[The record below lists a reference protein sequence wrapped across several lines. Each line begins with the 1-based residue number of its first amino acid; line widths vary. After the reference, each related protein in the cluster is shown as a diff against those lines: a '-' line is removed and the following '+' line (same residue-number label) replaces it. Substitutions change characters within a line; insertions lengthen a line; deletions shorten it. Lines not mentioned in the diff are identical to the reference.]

1 MRKVRIVVVVTA
13 RPSYS
18 RVKSF
23 ISLLNNDNGID
34 LLVVA
39 SAGSLIEKYGAV
51 VNLIKN
57 DGFNVVAEL
66 NNVLVGSTLSNS
78 VTGVG
83 LSLIQLADCLTKL
96 SPDYVITVADR
107 YETIATAITSSYLNL
122 KTIHIQGGEV
132 TGSIDNK
139 VRNAV
144 SQLSDIHFVSTN
156 AAFGRLINMGL
167 FPDYVFNTGCPSV
180 DLAREVMESEDN
192 LPNDFL
198 SSIGTIGNNFSL
210 AEDYIVVLQHPDT
223 DQVESTYEQIHQ
235 TLLAVK
241 EVNMPTV
248 LFWPNIDAGSDIIS
262 KNLRIY
268 INENPNQKIKFVKN
282 LEGKVFLRLLK
293 QSKVLIGNSSVGIRE
308 CSFLGL
314 PVVNIGNRQNKRE
327 RSQNVID
334 VDYCSSDIVRAINKQ
349 LIHGFYESD
358 KLYGDGFASIK
369 MYNEVLKL
377 LKA

>member
-1 MRKVRIVVVVTA
+1 
-13 RPSYS
+13 
-18 RVKSF
+18 
-23 ISLLNNDNGID
+23 LNNDNEID

-57 DGFNVVAEL
+57 DGFNVVSEL
-66 NNVLVGSTLSNS
+66 NNVLEGSTLSNS

-132 TGSIDNK
+132 SGSIDNK

-144 SQLSDIHFVSTN
+144 SQLSDIHFVSTS
-156 AAFGRLINMGL
+156 AAFGRLINMGF
-167 FPDYVFNTGCPSV
+167 FPDDVFNTGCPSV

-198 SSIGTIGNNFSL
+198 SSIGTIGKNFSL
-210 AEDYIVVLQHPDT
+210 VENYIVVLQHPDT
-223 DQVESTYEQIHQ
+223 DEVESTYEQIHE

-308 CSFLGL
+308 CAFLGL

-334 VDYCSSDIVRAINKQ
+334 VDYRSSDIVQAINKQ
-349 LIHGFYESD
+349 LKHGFYQSQPSD
-358 KLYGDGFASIK
+358 CSDPCVFKSQQVYEEFI
-369 MYNEVLKL
+369 LK
-377 LKA
+377 KYYKR

>member
-1 MRKVRIVVVVTA
+1 MRKVRIVVVITA

-23 ISLLNNDNGID
+23 ISLLNNDNEID
-34 LLVVA
+34 LLIVA
-39 SAGSLIEKYGAV
+39 SSGSLIEKYGAV

-57 DGFNVVAEL
+57 DGFNVVSEL
-66 NNVLVGSTLSNS
+66 NNVLEGSTLSNS

-96 SPDYVITVADR
+96 SPDYVITIADR

-122 KTIHIQGGEV
+122 RTIHIQGGEV
-132 TGSIDNK
+132 SGSIDNK

-144 SQLSDIHFVSTN
+144 SQLSDIHFVSTS
-156 AAFGRLINMGL
+156 AAFGRLINMG
-167 FPDYVFNTGCPSV
+167 FSPDDVFHTGCPSV

-198 SSIGTIGNNFSL
+198 SSIGTIGKNFSL
-210 AEDYIVVLQHPDT
+210 AEEYIVVLQHPDT
-223 DQVESTYEQIHQ
+223 DEVESTYEQIHE

-282 LEGKVFLRLLK
+282 LEGKIFLRLLK

-308 CSFLGL
+308 CAFLGL

-334 VDYCSSDIVRAINKQ
+334 VNYCSSDIVQAINKQ
-349 LIHGFYESD
+349 LKNGFYESD

-377 LKA
+377 IKS

>member
-1 MRKVRIVVVVTA
+1 MRKVRIVVVITA

-23 ISLLNNDNGID
+23 ISLLNNDNEID
-34 LLVVA
+34 LLIVA

-57 DGFNVVAEL
+57 DGFNVVSEL
-66 NNVLVGSTLSNS
+66 NNVLEGSTLCNS

-96 SPDYVITVADR
+96 SPDYVITIADR

-122 KTIHIQGGEV
+122 RTIHIQGGEV
-132 TGSIDNK
+132 SGSIDNK

-144 SQLSDIHFVSTN
+144 SQLSDIHFVSTS
-156 AAFGRLINMGL
+156 AAFGRLINMG
-167 FPDYVFNTGCPSV
+167 FSPDDVFNTGCPSV

-198 SSIGTIGNNFSL
+198 SSIGTIGKNFSL

-223 DQVESTYEQIHQ
+223 DEVESTYEQIHE

-282 LEGKVFLRLLK
+282 LEGKIFLRLLK

-308 CSFLGL
+308 CAFLGL

-327 RSQNVID
+327 RSQNVFD
-334 VDYCSSDIVRAINKQ
+334 VKYCSSDIVQAINKQ
-349 LIHGFYESD
+349 LKNGFYKSD

-377 LKA
+377 IKS

>member
-1 MRKVRIVVVVTA
+1 LKKVRIVVVITA

-18 RVKSF
+18 RVKTF
-23 ISLLNNDNGID
+23 ISLLNSDNRIE

-66 NNVLVGSTLSNS
+66 NNVLEGATLRNS

-83 LSLIQLADCLTKL
+83 LSLIQLSDCLKNL
-96 SPDYVITVADR
+96 APDYVITIADR
-107 YETIATAITSSYLNL
+107 YETIATAIASSYLNL

-156 AAFGRLINMGL
+156 AAYERLINMG
-167 FPDYVFNTGCPSV
+167 FCSNKVFNTGCPSI
-180 DLAREVMESEDN
+180 DLAREVMEDGEKLSN
-192 LPNDFL
+192 KFL
-198 SSIGTIGNNFSL
+198 SSIGTIGKNFSL
-210 AEDYIVVLQHPDT
+210 DKDYMIVLQHPDT
-223 DQVESTYEQIHQ
+223 DQVENTYEQIHQ
-235 TLLAVK
+235 SLLAVK
-241 EVNMPTV
+241 EINMPTV
-248 LFWPNIDAGSDIIS
+248 LFWPNIDAGSDVIS

-282 LEGKVFLRLLK
+282 LEGKVFLKLLK

-314 PVVNIGNRQNKRE
+314 PVVNIGNRQNQRE

-334 VDYCSSDIVRAINKQ
+334 VDYNSSKIVHSIKKQ
-349 LIHGFYESD
+349 LTHGLYESNT
-358 KLYGDGFASIK
+358 LYGDGFASIK

-377 LKA
+377 LKL

>member
-1 MRKVRIVVVVTA
+1 MNKVRIVVVITA

-23 ISLLNNDNGID
+23 ISLLNNDNEID

-39 SAGSLIEKYGAV
+39 SAGTLLEKYGAI
-51 VNLIKN
+51 VNLIKK
-57 DGFNVVAEL
+57 DGFNVVSEL
-66 NNVLVGSTLSNS
+66 NNVLEGSTLSNS

-96 SPDYVITVADR
+96 SPDYVITIADR

-132 TGSIDNK
+132 SGSIDNK

-144 SQLSDIHFVSTN
+144 TQLSDIHFVSTS
-156 AAFGRLINMGL
+156 AAFGRLINMGISPN
-167 FPDYVFNTGCPSV
+167 FVFNTGCPSI
-180 DLAREVMESEDN
+180 DLAREVMNSENN
-192 LPNDFL
+192 LPDDFL
-198 SSIGTIGNNFSL
+198 SSIGTIGENFSL
-210 AEDYIVVLQHPDT
+210 TEDYIVVLQHPDT
-223 DQVESTYEQIHQ
+223 DEVDRTYEQIHE

-308 CSFLGL
+308 CAFLGL

-327 RSQNVID
+327 RAQNVID

-349 LIHGFYESD
+349 LIHGLYETD
-358 KLYGDGFASIK
+358 ILYGDGFASIK
-369 MYNEVLKL
+369 MYNEILKL
-377 LKA
+377 IKL

>member
-1 MRKVRIVVVVTA
+1 MKKVRIVVVITA

-18 RVKSF
+18 RVKTF
-23 ISLLNNDNGID
+23 ISLLNSDNRIE

-66 NNVLVGSTLSNS
+66 NNVLEGSTLRNS

-83 LSLIQLADCLTKL
+83 LSLIQLSDCLKNL
-96 SPDYVITVADR
+96 APDYVITIADR
-107 YETIATAITSSYLNL
+107 YETIATAIASSYLNL

-156 AAFGRLINMGL
+156 EAYERLINMG
-167 FPDYVFNTGCPSV
+167 FCSNMVFNTGCPSI
-180 DLAREVMESEDN
+180 DLAREVMEDGEN
-192 LPNDFL
+192 LPIDFL
-198 SSIGTIGNNFSL
+198 SSIGTIGKNFCL
-210 AEDYIVVLQHPDT
+210 DKDYMVVLQHPDT
-223 DQVESTYEQIHQ
+223 DQVENTYEQIHQ
-235 TLLAVK
+235 SLLAVK
-241 EVNMPTV
+241 EINMPTV
-248 LFWPNIDAGSDIIS
+248 IFWPNIDAGSDVIS

-282 LEGKVFLRLLK
+282 LEGKVFLKLLK

-314 PVVNIGNRQNKRE
+314 PVVNIGNRQNQRE

-334 VDYCSSDIVRAINKQ
+334 VDYNSSEIIQSIKKQ
-349 LIHGFYESD
+349 LTHGLYESNR
-358 KLYGDGFASIK
+358 LYGDGFASIK

-377 LKA
+377 LKS